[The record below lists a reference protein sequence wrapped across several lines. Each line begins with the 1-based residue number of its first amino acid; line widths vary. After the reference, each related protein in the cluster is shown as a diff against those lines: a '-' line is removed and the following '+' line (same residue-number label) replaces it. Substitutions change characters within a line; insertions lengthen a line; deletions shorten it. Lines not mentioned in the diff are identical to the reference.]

1 VSTDV
6 NALQLLPEI
15 QNTTRLAPEGGN
27 DEMFVPVAALPW
39 SNPTCV
45 DPTCIITYCSNPMT
59 VIG

>member
-15 QNTTRLAPEGGN
+15 QNTSGPEPEGAR
-27 DEMFVPVAALPW
+27 DDLSVI
-39 SNPTCV
+39 PTCWP
-45 DPTCIITYCSNPMT
+45 PTCIITYCGNPMT